1 VVILKNKV
9 LFTIREYNLIEEND
23 NIVVGV
29 SGGPDSMA
37 LLYVLLEIRSLINF
51 NIHVAHVNHGV
62 RGEDAK
68 SDQLFVEK
76 IAKKLNLPYYTKNV
90 NMIEYGK
97 EEGISAEEAGRELRY
112 GFFREILSESG
123 GKIAVAHNMN
133 DQAETLFMRFLR
145 GTGIDGLKG
154 MDFITQ
160 DIIRP
165 ILGIDR
171 KEIEAYIDNNKI
183 ETVLDKTNLEPIYS
197 RNKIRLELMPY
208 IEENFNPNI
217 VNTLWRMSRIS
228 SMDSRFLEEFSEGRY
243 NIIVKSQDKH
253 SIILD
258 GEKLLQEHRSIQQRV
273 IRHSILKING
283 SLQGI
288 TETQISSVINL
299 FMNSDT
305 GKEVHLSNNIV
316 GKISY
321 GDLII
326 KNDIE
331 KEVKKYLYRLK
342 FPGFNDL
349 EDIGYS
355 FNIEILPMNDGFTMN
370 KGTNIKY
377 FDFDMIRGSLAVR
390 NRLDGDRLMPFGMR
404 GTKKLKDYFI
414 DEKVPK
420 EIRDKIPLIV
430 DDENIL
436 WVVGYRINDLYKITK
451 KTKRILSISYNL

>member
-1 VVILKNKV
+1 MKDKV
-9 LFTIREYNLIEEND
+9 LSTIREYNLIQEHD

-37 LLYVLLEIRSLINF
+37 LLYVLLEIRDVINF
-51 NIHVAHVNHGV
+51 NIHIAHVNHGV

-76 IAKKLNLPYYTKNV
+76 IASKLNLPYYTINV

-97 EEGISAEEAGRELRY
+97 EKGISSEEAGRELRY
-112 GFFREILSESG
+112 GFFREILYNLGG

-133 DQAETLFMRFLR
+133 DQAETLIMRFLR

-154 MDFITQ
+154 MDFITK

-171 KEIEAYIDNNKI
+171 KEIEAFIEKNNI
-183 ETVLDKTNLEPIYS
+183 ETVLDKTNLESVYS
-197 RNKIRLELMPY
+197 RNKVRLELLPY

-217 VNTLWRMSRIS
+217 INTLWRMSRIS
-228 SMDSRFLEEFSEGRY
+228 SLDSSFLEEFSERRY
-243 NIIVKSQDKH
+243 NIIVKNKDKH

-258 GEKLLQEHRSIQQRV
+258 GDKLLQEHKSIQQRI
-273 IRHSILKING
+273 IRYSILKIND

-299 FMNSDT
+299 FLNSDT
-305 GKEVHLSNNIV
+305 GKKIHLSNNIIV
-316 GKISY
+316 RISY

-326 KNDIE
+326 EKAMK
-331 KEVKKYLYRLK
+331 KEVKKYHFSLK
-342 FPGFNDL
+342 SPGSNDID
-349 EDIGYS
+349 EIGYS
-355 FNIEILPMNDGFTMN
+355 FNIEIFSMYDGFTIN

-377 FDFDMIRGSLAVR
+377 FDFDMVKGNLSVR
-390 NRLDGDRLMPFGMR
+390 NRLDGDRLVPFGMR

-420 EIRDKIPLIV
+420 EIRDKVPLVV

-451 KTKRILSISYNL
+451 KTKTILAISYN